1 MNLPSI
7 LPRFAARELT
17 QALTD
22 TPVVLVHGPRQSG
35 KTTLTRLVGGPLGY
49 TYLTFDDPA
58 VLSVAKDDPSGF
70 IADLP
75 EKVILDE
82 VQKAPALFSS
92 IKLSVDR
99 NRKPGRF
106 LLTGSANVLLVPH
119 LSDSLA
125 GRMEILRLHPLS
137 QCELSG
143 FESHFLD
150 RLFQADFKLHTT
162 QRLGLE
168 LAERIVAGGF
178 PPALARGSASRRSA
192 WYRDYLATLVER
204 DVRDLSRISSL
215 DALPRLLALAASQ
228 TARLLNVTTLAAPF
242 GMARQTIRDYLT
254 LLERVFLID
263 ELPSWPTNQ
272 MSRLIKTPK
281 LHMGDTG
288 LACALL
294 DQDAAGLWQD
304 RAARGQHLETFV
316 FQELRRQADWGAG
329 HPVLPLSGQGPGGSR
344 HCGRAGRC
352 RSGGNRGEGLR
363 YGDRHGLP
371 RPAPAEGSQR
381 KPVQGRHRPVRRRD
395 LPGLRGQAFRGPD
408 PHALGKTLNPWV
420 MNFPPI
426 LYRHRYLYTI
436 LSWLG
441 D

>member
-316 FQELRRQADWGAG
+316 FQELRRQADWGAKATRFFHYRDKDQVEVDIVAERG
-329 HPVLPLSGQGPGGSR
+329 AAEVAGIEVKASGTVTATDFRGLRRLKEASGSR
-344 HCGRAGRC
+344 FKAGIVLYD
-352 RSGGNRGEGLR
+352 GETCLGF
-363 YGDRHGLP
+363 GDRLFAVP
-371 RPAPAEGSQR
+371 IR
-381 KPVQGRHRPVRRRD
+381 
-395 LPGLRGQAFRGPD
+395 
-408 PHALGKTLNPWV
+408 TLWEK
-420 MNFPPI
+420 
-426 LYRHRYLYTI
+426 H
-436 LSWLG
+436 
-441 D
+441 